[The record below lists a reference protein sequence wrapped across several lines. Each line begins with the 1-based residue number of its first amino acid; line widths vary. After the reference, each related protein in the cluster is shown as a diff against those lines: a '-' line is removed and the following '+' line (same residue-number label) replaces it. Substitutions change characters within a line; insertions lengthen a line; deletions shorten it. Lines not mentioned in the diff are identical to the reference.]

1 MLRSSAG
8 VDVPAVRFPFVREL
22 LWRQCR
28 GSGQS
33 CRRVSKCGRCCGRH
47 DELKEVRAIKGGA
60 REKVT
65 SAEKEVRME
74 KARARR

>member
-28 GSGQS
+28 GSGKS
-33 CRRVSKCGRCCGRH
+33 FRRFLRNA
-47 DELKEVRAIKGGA
+47 EGA
-60 REKVT
+60 VKDMA
-65 SAEKEVRME
+65 S
-74 KARARR
+74 